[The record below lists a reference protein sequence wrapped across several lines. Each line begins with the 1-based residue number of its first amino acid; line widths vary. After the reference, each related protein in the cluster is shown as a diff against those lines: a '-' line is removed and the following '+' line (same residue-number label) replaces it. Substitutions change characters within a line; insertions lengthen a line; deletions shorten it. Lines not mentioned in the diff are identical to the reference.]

1 MKVPMGPPPPKIPV
15 AAATPEAGQ
24 ALLSP
29 PHPQPLQNEAKTKV
43 PMGPPPPRIPV
54 PAEPG
59 GAPPSITQTDKQ
71 EHSQPVPADTNI
83 TNSGENAALA
93 ANSTVTDGLLDKP
106 QREDPTAR
114 TSIPYTIPAWSERPG
129 QPYFMEVLKDG
140 VIIDRLDVSTKGAFM
155 FGRIDICDFVLEHP
169 SISRFHA
176 VLQFKGNGDAFLYD
190 LASTHGTFINK
201 SQVKGRAYKDLH
213 VGDVIRFGLST
224 RLYIF
229 QGPSELML
237 PEGDLKR
244 IKEAKILQD
253 EQDREASLVRARA
266 EASLA
271 EGISWGMA
279 EDAVEEAAEDDA
291 DEVTWQSYKGQLT
304 EKQEKT
310 RDKIIKRS
318 EKVANMRKE
327 IDAIKA
333 KEIAQGGLTQGQ
345 QTQIAR
351 NEQRISQVLEE
362 LENLEETLNDSIRES
377 IGAHARN
384 LYGKKMGQFE
394 DEDQAL
400 SDDDEFYDRTKNKA
414 SSLPRAGE
422 KKTVETAETLLDK
435 KECITKEIEEIR
447 HALQEEKKKIT
458 KEIEGETEGA
468 DALDAF
474 MSGLSNQIEI
484 DKAAQLEKK
493 IHELEADLERI
504 LYLLNIA
511 DPTGEA
517 AKKRGANPPAA
528 NPEVIAISVSAPNK
542 IHSKDEKNSHKS
554 QGLRKPAA
562 ISSAQ
567 EAPVLPETSKPS
579 EDKNTNKGEQKTS
592 VYVLPKPRW
601 LGATLQVNASD
612 SPHQEVPLSTDES
625 SQFIDYND
633 RKTALAV
640 NNKEQM
646 VKSSIEEAAP
656 GLIIRKRKDTEKT
669 ESGNAESLG
678 HSTSTSAE
686 SNALDAVALL
696 LKHQKGYL
704 TSCDELDNDE
714 ENASGGHTNS
724 EKRKQKRKIG
734 PEKPV
739 FLDSG
744 PDYESWVPPSGQTG
758 DGRTSLNDRF
768 GY

>member
-1 MKVPMGPPPPKIPV
+1 MKIPMGPPPPKIPV
-15 AAATPEAGQ
+15 TAATSEAGE
-24 ALLSP
+24 AATSTSA
-29 PHPQPLQNEAKTKV
+29 PHPQASQNHAEKKV
-43 PMGPPPPRIPV
+43 PMGPPPPRVSV
-54 PAEPG
+54 PAEPRS
-59 GAPPSITQTDKQ
+59 APPSVAQTDKQ
-71 EHSQPVPADTNI
+71 EHGQPVPADTNI
-83 TNSGENAALA
+83 SNSGENVPEA
-93 ANSTVTDGLLDKP
+93 ANSAATDGLRAKP
-106 QREDPTAR
+106 QKEDSTVR
-114 TSIPYTIPAWSERPG
+114 SSIPYTIPTWSEPPG

-140 VIIDRLDVSTKGAFM
+140 VIVDHLDVSTKGAFM
-155 FGRIDICDFVLEHP
+155 FGRIDSCDFILEHP

-176 VLQFKGNGDAFLYD
+176 VLQFKGNGEAFLYD
-190 LASTHGTFINK
+190 LGSTHGTFINK
-201 SQVKGRAYKDLH
+201 SQVKGKMYKDLH

-244 IKEAKILQD
+244 IKEARIQRD
-253 EQDREASLVRARA
+253 EQDREASLLRARV

-279 EDAVEEAAEDDA
+279 EDAVEESAEDDA

-318 EKVANMRKE
+318 EKVTNMRKE

-333 KEIAQGGLTQGQ
+333 KEISQGGLTQGQ

-362 LENLEETLNDSIRES
+362 IENLEETLNDSIQES
-377 IGAHARN
+377 IGAHARKM
-384 LYGKKMGQFE
+384 YGKKMGHFE
-394 DEDQAL
+394 DEDEVL
-400 SDDDEFYDRTKNKA
+400 SDDDEFYDRTKKKA
-414 SSLPRAGE
+414 SSLSKVGE
-422 KKTVETAETLLDK
+422 KERVETAETLLDK

-447 HALQEEKKKIT
+447 NALQEEKKIAKGIA
-458 KEIEGETEGA
+458 GETDGA

-504 LYLLNIA
+504 SYLLKIA

-517 AKKRGANPPAA
+517 AKKRSAIPLAA
-528 NPEVIAISVSAPNK
+528 NPEGIAISVSSSNK
-542 IHSKDEKNSHKS
+542 IHSKDGKKSHD
-554 QGLRKPAA
+554 LLKPAA

-567 EAPVLPETSKPS
+567 ETPVLPETSKPS
-579 EDKNTNKGEQKTS
+579 EDKNTDIGKEKTP

-601 LGATLQVNASD
+601 LGATQEVIASD
-612 SPHQEVPLSTDES
+612 RPRQEVPLSTDES
-625 SQFIDYND
+625 SQFIDYKD
-633 RKTALAV
+633 RKTALTV
-640 NNKEQM
+640 NEEKV

-656 GLIIRKRKDTEKT
+656 GLIIRKRKGAEKT
-669 ESGNAESLG
+669 ESGNAEPLG
-678 HSTSTSAE
+678 VSTSSASAE

-696 LKHQKGYL
+696 LKHQKGYF
-704 TSCDELDNDE
+704 TSCDEVDYSD
-714 ENASGGHTNS
+714 ENASGGLTNS
-724 EKRKQKRKIG
+724 GKMKQKRKIG
-734 PEKPV
+734 PEKPA
-739 FLDSG
+739 FLDSN
-744 PDYESWVPPSGQTG
+744 PDYESWVPPAGQTG